1 MEKKKDL
8 LALKL
13 KLITF
18 AFSGALTVPLTGCTQ
33 EIATNTDIEYSI
45 LDQNDIDSIE
55 SGTTQI
61 IKVPNNDFNL
71 VVNYKFDLNENEKW
85 TICDDKDIIMEINTE
100 NLRDGMKVYI
110 DNIHTDTTI
119 VSYSPY
125 SNGILQDTMDDRIHN
140 SLMLGFPISNDTSYV
155 GSNHIEG
162 QNETFIS
169 GYSHGGNG
177 YSNGTITQKRRL
189 ESDYLE
195 SGVHANQISSVID
208 LIIIDENDTIS
219 CVSVNSDIY
228 VPAWPFVKF
237 VSNGEVYYNYYY
249 FENNKTKVKKLSEE
263 EYNEFTDSGNNYQK
277 TIQ

>member
-18 AFSGALTVPLTGCTQ
+18 AFSGALTVPLTGCAH
-33 EIATNTDIEYSI
+33 EIATNSDIEYSI
-45 LDQNDIDSIE
+45 LDQNDIDDIE

-177 YSNGTITQKRRL
+177 YSNGTITQRRRL
-189 ESDYLE
+189 ESEYLE

-208 LIIIDENDTIS
+208 LIIIDENGTIS

-228 VPAWPFVKF
+228 VPAWPFIKF

-249 FENNKTKVKKLSEE
+249 FENNKTKVKKLSEK